1 MESRSPRISFQ
12 NHSTMADI
20 STATTNRKSRGVK
33 KSKKLSTRVDLTPMV
48 DLGFLLITFFIF
60 TTTMTQPTAMHLN
73 LPADS
78 NPTPTRVSS
87 VITLLLGKNNSI
99 YYYEGIDPAKGTPT
113 DFRSIR
119 SILLDKKR
127 RTNPA
132 WFEVILKP
140 SADATYGN
148 TVNAL
153 DEMKIDD
160 IHHFVLTD
168 ITPYESQLL
177 QSHS

>member
-1 MESRSPRISFQ
+1 
-12 NHSTMADI
+12 MAEI
-20 STATTNRKSRGVK
+20 STPATARKSRGVP

-60 TTTMTQPTAMHLN
+60 TTTMSQPTAMRLI

-78 NPTPTRVSS
+78 NPTPTRESS

-99 YYYEGIDPAKGTPT
+99 YYYEGKDPAKGSTT

-119 SILLDKKR
+119 TILLNKKR
-127 RTNPA
+127 RSNPT

-140 SADATYGN
+140 SADATYRN
-148 TVNAL
+148 TVNIL
-153 DEMKIDD
+153 DEMKIDE
-160 IHHFVLTD
+160 IHHYVLTD
-168 ITPYESQLL
+168 ITPYEYQLM
-177 QSHS
+177 QANRQGAIPKRAVISS